1 MADNGTP
8 EDVLATLRGFAS
20 KGGEL
25 PPAWLA
31 GAFARVV
38 SNLVS
43 EVLSLPYGGQAQ
55 LEIDQDDELLSTP
68 TIQNPVKFAH
78 ELAGLYLDGAGELLH
93 TLAGLQRNAETT
105 TPYIGTA
112 PIARSALEYA
122 AKSWWLQLPDQ
133 TGRQRVGR
141 AMGAMRGSFAE
152 DEVTDSNR
160 IPAQL
165 EEWASQQKTFRV
177 LRGESKIT
185 AVIKQMH
192 SGADWQYP
200 YLSDAAHGGP
210 IEVLRVFTL
219 AREGRGSDAVDQWLR
234 TWIATGAVL
243 QACEV
248 RTALRGVEPWWA
260 DVATVYEIWAERIA
274 GEAGLT

>member
-1 MADNGTP
+1 MTDDGRP
-8 EDVLATLRGFAS
+8 EDVLAALRQAAAEDA
-20 KGGEL
+20 EL

-38 SNLVS
+38 SNLVGA
-43 EVLSLPYGGQAQ
+43 VVGLPYGGQAQ
-55 LEIDQDDELLSTP
+55 LEINQDDEQLSTA
-68 TIQNPVKFAH
+68 TIKNPVKFAH

-93 TLAGLQRNAETT
+93 TLAALLLRADT

-141 AMGAMRGSFAE
+141 AMGAMRGSFSE
-152 DEVTDSNR
+152 DESGDSNH
-160 IPAQL
+160 IAGQL
-165 EEWASQQKTFRV
+165 EEWASQQRTFRV
-177 LRGESKIT
+177 SRGESKIT
-185 AVIKQMH
+185 AIIKAMH
-192 SGADWQYP
+192 PGADWQYP
-200 YLSDAAHGGP
+200 YLSDASHGGP

-219 AREGRGSDAVDQWLR
+219 ASKGRGVDATDQWVR

-248 RTALRGVEPWWA
+248 RSRLRGVHPWWDDMTA
-260 DVATVYEIWAERIA
+260 AYEVWAERIA
-274 GEAGLT
+274 LEAGLT